1 MLSYYAEGIRKTIFL
16 WYNAVMGL
24 NYKSIKVLKSKW
36 FITVIFEN
44 GYENLLILYSSQP
57 DTS

>member
-1 MLSYYAEGIRKTIFL
+1 MLSYYAEGVRRTIFL
-16 WYNAVMGL
+16 WYITVMGL
-24 NYKSIKVLKSKW
+24 NCLKVLKSKW
-36 FITVIFEN
+36 FIAVIFEN

>member
-1 MLSYYAEGIRKTIFL
+1 MLSYYAEGVRRTIFL

-24 NYKSIKVLKSKW
+24 NYLKVLKSKL